1 MTFARVISA
10 AAIADALNG
19 RPSGSGYVC
28 ECPAHADLRPSLSV
42 TSRDGRVLVHCHAG
56 CTQSAVIGALRR
68 EGLWGDAIVLGS
80 KPIANV
86 ANVADT
92 RDTKDAPTPPSLG
105 AAERDPMRSWRGAMP
120 FTRGCLVDRYLKT
133 RGISVSEAEASS
145 LRFSPALWH
154 WPSRTCWPAMLARVT
169 SAAGEELTTHQ
180 TFLARD
186 GSAKAPLGDKARL
199 FVAGSGWA
207 GGGIW
212 FGVADPDREYVIAE
226 GIESLL
232 AALRLL
238 GAASGCAA
246 LSEGGIR
253 RLVLPPG
260 VKKIR
265 IFADHDSRGQGLAA
279 AQAAK
284 RRWTA
289 EGREVAISISPV
301 IGWDAN
307 DILLQRLGR
316 P

>member
-1 MTFARVISA
+1 MRPLSSPSA
-10 AAIADALNG
+10 ADIADALNG
-19 RPSGSGYVC
+19 RSSGSGYVC

-42 TSRDGRVLVHCHAG
+42 TSRDGLVLVHCHAG

-68 EGLWGDAIVLGS
+68 QGLWGGAIVLGS
-80 KPIANV
+80 KRDNSGVDA
-86 ANVADT
+86 ADT
-92 RDTKDAPTPPSLG
+92 TDTSDAASPPILG
-105 AAERDPMRSWRGAMP
+105 AERDPMRSLRVAMP
-120 FTRGCLVDRYLKT
+120 FLRGCVADLYFEHRGLKIT
-133 RGISVSEAEASS
+133 DVEARS
-145 LRFSPALWH
+145 LRYAPDLWH
-154 WPSRTCWPAMLARVT
+154 WPSRGRWPAMLAQVT
-169 SAAGEELTTHQ
+169 SASGEELGVHQ

-199 FVAGSGWA
+199 FTAGSRLGV

-212 FGVADPDREYVIAE
+212 FGKPDPEREFAAAE

-232 AALRLL
+232 STLRLYGL
-238 GAASGCAA
+238 TAGCAA
-246 LSEGGIR
+246 LSAGGIR
-253 RLVLPPG
+253 RLILPPAAKT
-260 VKKIR
+260 VR
-265 IFADHDSRGQGLAA
+265 IFADHDIKGQGLAA

-307 DILLQRLGR
+307 DTLLHRLGR